1 MDGASGDGVFR
12 PGVAAV
18 MADKK
23 SRKSLDDLD
32 ARLRQVS
39 SRHESRI
46 QGNEERRISTS
57 GVGLAFRIA
66 LDIVAGTAL
75 GVAIGYGLDYWLG
88 TLPLFL
94 ILFLLLGFVAGFM
107 NVYRTL
113 TGQGYAVGYQQ
124 NDDADNQ
131 PKPGDRGSEE

>member
-1 MDGASGDGVFR
+1 
-12 PGVAAV
+12 
-18 MADKK
+18 MAEDK
-23 SRKSLDDLD
+23 SRKSLEELN
-32 ARLRQVS
+32 ARLRRVS
-39 SRHESRI
+39 
-46 QGNEERRISTS
+46 ERQDRRSEGSEDRRFATS

-75 GVAIGYGLDYWLG
+75 GVAIGYGLDSWLG

-113 TGQGYAVGYQQ
+113 TGQGYAVGYRQEEDKAPDGRK
-124 NDDADNQ
+124 N
-131 PKPGDRGSEE
+131 GDRTTEG

>member
-1 MDGASGDGVFR
+1 
-12 PGVAAV
+12 
-18 MADKK
+18 MADEK
-23 SRKSLDDLD
+23 SRKSLEELD
-32 ARLRQVS
+32 ARLRRVS
-39 SRHESRI
+39 TRHERRT

-124 NDDADNQ
+124 KEGTDEP
-131 PKPGDRGSEE
+131 PKDGDRGSKG

>member
-1 MDGASGDGVFR
+1 M
-12 PGVAAV
+12 P
-18 MADKK
+18 MADDK
-23 SRKSLDDLD
+23 SRKSLEDLN
-32 ARLRQVS
+32 ARLRRVS
-39 SRHESRI
+39 DRQESRV
-46 QGNEERRISTS
+46 QGNEERRIARS

-124 NDDADNQ
+124 NEDADEKPDDGTRG
-131 PKPGDRGSEE
+131 PKG